1 MKLQLFISHNGGV
14 SRRKAFDHVLA
25 GDVTVNGLAIRE
37 PSHMIEPTEDKVLLQ
52 GREIKPKPY
61 EYIMLNKPAGIVT
74 TCEAQF
80 DQRAVISLLP
90 PNMRHLKPVGRL
102 DKDTEGLL
110 LLTNDGEMANRLAH
124 PSFDVNKTY
133 HVRVNRRMEF
143 REKDRLEQGV
153 VIDKFKT
160 APAEVTNMN
169 FHAGATEFD
178 LTVHEGHKHQV
189 RLMCHEVGH
198 DVVHLTR
205 IAQGPLKLDTLKVG
219 AMRPLTGEEL
229 ALLHAIARPE
239 TGRSPRISPKP
250 AFKSNSTERR
260 YSANRD
266 WHSDKSTRRILSGST
281 GAPRRDDA
289 PRTEGAPRREYKSY
303 SSERPRTD
311 GAPRREYKP
320 YSRDARPSSDRP
332 RTEGYVRRD
341 DRPRTEGAPRREYKP
356 YSRDARPS
364 SDRPR
369 TGSYVRRDDK
379 PRTEGAPRR
388 EYKPYSRDARPSSD
402 RPRTEGY
409 VRRDDRPRTEAAPRR
424 EYKPYSREARPSS
437 DRPRTGSYVRRDDA
451 PRTEGA
457 PRREYKPYSRDARP
471 SSDRPRSGRPS
482 SGKTFTSSTKPYKK
496 PFGKKTFRKSV

>member
-25 GDVTVNGLAIRE
+25 GDVTVNGLAVRE
-37 PSHMIEPTEDKVLLQ
+37 PSHMVEPTEDKVVLQ

-110 LLTNDGEMANRLAH
+110 LLTNDGEMANRLSH

-133 HVRVNRRMEF
+133 HVRVSRQMEF
-143 REKDRLEQGV
+143 REKNRLEQGV

-160 APAEVTNMN
+160 APAEVTNMK
-169 FHAGATEFD
+169 FSGGFTDFD
-178 LTVHEGHKHQV
+178 LTIHEGHKRQV

-205 IAQGPLKLDTLKVG
+205 IAQGPLKLEALKVG
-219 AMRPLTGEEL
+219 AMRPLTGEEI

-239 TGRSPRISPKP
+239 TGRSPLRIGPKP
-250 AFKSNSTERR
+250 IFQSNSTERR
-260 YSANRD
+260 FSANRD

-281 GAPRRDDA
+281 GAPRRDDK
-289 PRTEGAPRREYKSY
+289 PRAEGAPRREYKSY
-303 SSERPRTD
+303 SSERPSSDRPRTEGYVRRD
-311 GAPRREYKP
+311 DRPRTESAPRREYKP

-341 DRPRTEGAPRREYKP
+341 DK
-356 YSRDARPS
+356 
-364 SDRPR
+364 PR

-388 EYKPYSRDARPSSD
+388 EYKPYSRDTRPSSD
-402 RPRTEGY
+402 RSRTGSY
-409 VRRDDRPRTEAAPRR
+409 VRRDDKPRTEGAPRR
-424 EYKPYSREARPSS
+424 EYKPYSKDARPSS
-437 DRPRTGSYVRRDDA
+437 DRPRTGSYVRRDDK
-451 PRTEGA
+451 PRTEAA

-471 SSDRPRSGRPS
+471 SSDRPRSERPS
-482 SGKTFTSSTKPYKK
+482 SGKTFTSSSKPYKK

>member
-25 GDVTVNGLAIRE
+25 GEVTVNGMVVRE
-37 PSHMIEPTEDKVLLQ
+37 PSHMIEPTEDKVALL
-52 GREIKPKPY
+52 GSEIKPKAY

-80 DQRAVISLLP
+80 DQRAVMSLLP
-90 PNMRHLKPVGRL
+90 SDMRHLKPVGRL

-124 PSFDVNKTY
+124 PSFDVHKTY
-133 HVRVNRRMEF
+133 HVRVLRRMEF

-160 APAEVTNMN
+160 APAEVANME
-169 FHAGATEFD
+169 FSSGHTEFD
-178 LTVHEGHKHQV
+178 LTIHEGHKHQV

-198 DVVHLTR
+198 DVVHLRR

-219 AMRPLTGEEL
+219 AWRALTGEEI
-229 ALLHAIARPE
+229 ALLHAIAKPSVVTARRV
-239 TGRSPRISPKP
+239 GRVVPKP
-250 AFKSNSTERR
+250 LFQSNSTERR

-281 GAPRRDDA
+281 GAPRRD
-289 PRTEGAPRREYKSY
+289 E
-303 SSERPRTD
+303 
-311 GAPRREYKP
+311 
-320 YSRDARPSSDRP
+320 ARPSS
-332 RTEGYVRRD
+332 

-369 TGSYVRRDDK
+369 TEGAPRREYKPYSRDARPSSDR

-402 RPRTEGY
+402 RPRTEG
-409 VRRDDRPRTEAAPRR
+409 APRR
-424 EYKPYSREARPSS
+424 EY
-437 DRPRTGSYVRRDDA
+437 
-451 PRTEGA
+451 
-457 PRREYKPYSRDARP
+457 
-471 SSDRPRSGRPS
+471 
-482 SGKTFTSSTKPYKK
+482 KPYKK
-496 PFGKKTFRKSV
+496 PFGKKPFRKSV

>member
-14 SRRKAFDHVLA
+14 SRRKAFDHVIA
-25 GDVTVNGLAIRE
+25 GEVTVNGMVIRE
-37 PSHMIEPTEDKVLLQ
+37 PSHMIEPTEDKVVFL
-52 GREIKPKPY
+52 GREIKPKDY
-61 EYIMLNKPAGIVT
+61 EYIMLNKPAGVVT

-80 DQRAVISLLP
+80 DQRAVMSILP
-90 PNMRHLKPVGRL
+90 PNLRHLKPVGRL

-143 REKDRLEQGV
+143 REKDRLEKGV
-153 VIDKFKT
+153 VIEKFKT

-169 FHAGATEFD
+169 FHAGFTEFD
-178 LTVHEGHKHQV
+178 LTIHEGRKHQV

-205 IAQGPLKLDTLKVG
+205 IAQGPLKLDTLKTG
-219 AMRPLTGEEL
+219 AWRPLDAEEL
-229 ALLHAIARPE
+229 LLLHAIAKPSVA
-239 TGRSPRISPKP
+239 TGRSAQRGFPKP
-250 AFKSNSTERR
+250 LFQSNSTERR

-266 WHSDKSTRRILSGST
+266 WHSDKSTRRVSSAT
-281 GAPRRDDA
+281 AVRRDERPRTEESPRSDRPRTEGYVRRDER
-289 PRTEGAPRREYKSY
+289 PRTEGAPRREYKPY
-303 SSERPRTD
+303 SREGRPTSDRPRSD
-311 GAPRREYKP
+311 AAPRREYKP
-320 YSRDARPSSDRP
+320 YSREGRPGADRP

-356 YSRDARPS
+356 YSREGRPG

-369 TGSYVRRDDK
+369 TEGYVRRDER

-388 EYKPYSRDARPSSD
+388 EYKPYNKDTRSSSD
-402 RPRTEGY
+402 RPRTAGP
-409 VRRDDRPRTEAAPRR
+409 VHRDER
-424 EYKPYSREARPSS
+424 
-437 DRPRTGSYVRRDDA
+437 

-457 PRREYKPYSRDARP
+457 PRREY
-471 SSDRPRSGRPS
+471 
-482 SGKTFTSSTKPYKK
+482 KPYKK

>member
-25 GDVTVNGLAIRE
+25 GDVTVNGLAVRE

-61 EYIMLNKPAGIVT
+61 EYIMLNKPAGVVT

-90 PNMRHLKPVGRL
+90 PNLRHLKPVGRL

-178 LTVHEGHKHQV
+178 LTIHEGHKHQV

-229 ALLHAIARPE
+229 ALLHAIAKPSVI
-239 TGRSPRISPKP
+239 TGRGSKRAFPKP
-250 AFKSNSTERR
+250 LFQSNSTERR

-281 GAPRRDDA
+281 GAPRRDDK
-289 PRTEGAPRREYKSY
+289 PRTEGAPRREYK
-303 SSERPRTD
+303 
-311 GAPRREYKP
+311 P
-320 YSRDARPSSDRP
+320 YNRDARPGSDRP
-332 RTEGYVRRD
+332 RS

-356 YSRDARPS
+356 Y
-364 SDRPR
+364 
-369 TGSYVRRDDK
+369 
-379 PRTEGAPRR
+379 
-388 EYKPYSRDARPSSD
+388 
-402 RPRTEGY
+402 
-409 VRRDDRPRTEAAPRR
+409 
-424 EYKPYSREARPSS
+424 
-437 DRPRTGSYVRRDDA
+437 
-451 PRTEGA
+451 
-457 PRREYKPYSRDARP
+457 
-471 SSDRPRSGRPS
+471 
-482 SGKTFTSSTKPYKK
+482 KK